1 MIAAPLTLPRIAPDV
16 PTRYTLG
23 DDADFMRRLSLAL
36 LRGRQLTEADAAK
49 LDDSSTESDLALK
62 ALPRIWKEITSDIGP
77 FDWCLAISD
86 EGKNGCRPQ
95 NTALVR
101 IVTEQGAGS
110 GPIRFIGSGIRRLE
124 SIQQGLGQ
132 TVLAVLY
139 EVCHHYMPSVC
150 TPHEAMGLAEYI
162 YWHGNYDEVA
172 AIEELRDAHHEPGQP
187 VLPDEEFLA
196 HIDVP
201 RRADFFASAPAWAVK
216 PERTLDAREVRRHYD
231 TNLQAWAAIDACDEI
246 HRIITTSG
254 PFARVD
260 LKDTSEY
267 CLDYSLILAWDKG
280 DNLGRI
286 LDDFWQGEMQCGD
299 PESCTAL
306 HISTDGRALGSWLDR
321 MRNTA
326 KLAKAVSH
334 LVTLIS
340 THDGSDIDGEPVKVQ
355 VRV

>member
-49 LDDSSTESDLALK
+49 LDDSSTESDLAVN
-62 ALPRIWKEITSDIGP
+62 ALPRIWNEIASDIGV
-77 FDWCLAISD
+77 FDWSLAISD
-86 EGKNGCRPQ
+86 EGNNGCRPQ

-101 IVTEQGAGS
+101 IVTAEGAGS

-139 EVCHHYMPSVC
+139 EACRHYLPAVC
-150 TPHEAMGLAEYI
+150 TPQEAMGLAEYM
-162 YWHGNYDEVA
+162 YWYGHRDEVT
-172 AIEELRDAHHEPGQP
+172 AIDELRDMHHDAGQP
-187 VLPDEEFLA
+187 AMSDQEFLDY
-196 HIDVP
+196 IDIP
-201 RRADFFASAPAWAVK
+201 RRAEFFASAPAWAIN
-216 PERTLDAREVRRHYD
+216 PERTLDARDVRRYYD
-231 TNLQAWAAIDACDEI
+231 ANLQAWAVINACDEI
-246 HRIITTSG
+246 HRTITTGG

-267 CLDYSLILAWDKG
+267 CLDYCLILAWDKG

-306 HISTDGRALGSWLDR
+306 HISTNGRALGTWLER

-326 KLAKAVSH
+326 KLGKAVSN

-340 THDGSDIDGEPVKVQ
+340 TPDGSDIDGEPVKVQ

>member
-1 MIAAPLTLPRIAPDV
+1 MIAAPLTLPRIAPEV
-16 PTRYTLG
+16 PTRYTIG

-36 LRGRQLTEADAAK
+36 LRGRQLSEADAAQ
-49 LDDSSTESDLALK
+49 LDDSSTESDLALN
-62 ALPRIWKEITSDIGP
+62 AMPRIWNEITSDIGS

-86 EGKNGCRPQ
+86 AHNTR

-101 IVTEQGAGS
+101 ITTAEGAGS

-139 EVCHHYMPSVC
+139 EACHHYLPAVC
-150 TPHEAMGLAEYI
+150 TPHEAMKLAEYI
-162 YWHGNYDEVA
+162 YWYCHRDEVA
-172 AIEELRDAHHEPGQP
+172 AIDELRDMYTEPGQP
-187 VLPDEEFLA
+187 VLPDQKFLDS
-196 HIDVP
+196 IDVP
-201 RRADFFASAPAWAVK
+201 RRAEFFASAPAWITN
-216 PERTLDAREVRRHYD
+216 PERTLDACEVRRHYD
-231 TNLQAWAAIDACDEI
+231 TNLVAWAVIDACDAI
-246 HRIITTSG
+246 HRTITTGG

-267 CLDYSLILAWDKG
+267 CLDYSLILAWDRG
-280 DNLGRI
+280 DGLERI
-286 LDDFWQGEMQCGD
+286 LDDFWQGEMQLGD

-306 HISTDGRALGSWLDR
+306 HISTDGRALGTWLDR

-326 KLAKAVSH
+326 KLAKAVSK
-334 LVTLIS
+334 LVMLIS
-340 THDGSDIDGEPVKVQ
+340 TPDGSDIDGEPVKVQ